1 MPQKIRALL
10 VSPQAPRA
18 PRTPRALLALV
29 WSGLAL
35 LTAAATT
42 TTGCSALGLGSSGP
56 PRQKGE
62 PQFSQCVSGT
72 KLEKFSNC
80 AEYCASKNLGCQNYG
95 CKHPTEQGKTY
106 GGMSFDNGLCT
117 GAPMR
122 AYQCNDPFVSDGAVE
137 CCCVGL

>member
-1 MPQKIRALL
+1 MAQKSRSFQSLLPVPAFAL
-10 VSPQAPRA
+10 
-18 PRTPRALLALV
+18 
-29 WSGLAL
+29 
-35 LTAAATT
+35 AAFATLIGAGVGA
-42 TTGCSALGLGSSGP
+42 GCNSLGIGSSGP

-62 PQFSQCVSGT
+62 PQFTGCISGA

-80 AEYCASKNLGCQNYG
+80 AEYCASQNLGCQNYG

-106 GGMSFDNGLCT
+106 GAMSFDNGLCS

-137 CCCVGL
+137 CCCVGS